1 MAVLR
6 RPNLPPH
13 GVVREISRM
22 FKEFLLRLRCE
33 PRYMPILTGA
43 RCGKNKS
50 ENFRL
55 GQSDV
60 NEILSKT
67 PAQAGVRGGLNFEHC
82 SRGLI

>member
-43 RCGKNKS
+43 RAGKIS
-50 ENFRL
+50 QR
-55 GQSDV
+55 
-60 NEILSKT
+60 ILDSGKAMST
-67 PAQAGVRGGLNFEHC
+67 KFSRKHPHRQGFEVA
-82 SRGLI
+82 